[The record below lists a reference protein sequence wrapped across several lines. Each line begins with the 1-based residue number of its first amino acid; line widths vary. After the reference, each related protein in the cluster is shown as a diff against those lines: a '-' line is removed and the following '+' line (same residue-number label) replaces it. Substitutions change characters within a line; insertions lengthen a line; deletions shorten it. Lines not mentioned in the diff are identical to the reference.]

1 MGVNWT
7 AEQQAAISNR
17 GGTLLVSA
25 AAGSGKTAVLV
36 ERVLQRVT
44 DSEHPCDID
53 SFLIVTFTKA
63 AASEMRGK
71 IADALTALAAK
82 NPRDVRLRRQL
93 MLVHRAKITTVHAF
107 CMSLLREHFHELG
120 LPPDFR
126 TADESEQ
133 AAMQADVLEDV
144 LEAQYAREDEGF
156 AALVDVLSAGR
167 DDRRLSEIILETF
180 RNLQASPHPAQ
191 VLAGYREQFVRP
203 FDRLA
208 DTDWGRELLDTA
220 KERIQYA
227 IAALD
232 YALDE
237 MQSAE
242 DVRVKYE
249 PAFLDD
255 RNAARTLLTLVED
268 GAWNAAVQQCREI
281 RRSRARL
288 GTVRGYE
295 DKAFLD
301 RLKQARETWKNI
313 SFALMDEILC
323 MTEEE
328 VRLDMDMMAP
338 AVCALCDTVQ
348 AFMDA
353 YQEEKLRRG
362 VVDFNDLEH
371 FAVELL
377 TEADGT
383 PTQLAHDMNFVEIMV
398 DEYQDTNAV
407 QDAIFRAV
415 SNGENNIFMVGD
427 VKQSIYRFRLANP
440 AIFLHKYLT
449 YGDAEDIK
457 DGAPRRIV
465 LSKNFRSRTQVLDS
479 VNFLFSALM
488 SEQLG
493 DLDYTDR
500 EALHPGAVFSE
511 QGDDYRTE
519 ICLLETQSDDEDAP
533 EAIRQEADYC
543 AGRIRDMLET
553 GFRVTDKQTGE
564 LRPCRPEDFVILLRS
579 AKNKAPVFQKALT
592 ESGIPA
598 GADAPDDMM
607 DTPEIHTLVSWL
619 EIVDNPR
626 QDVPL
631 LAALTS
637 PLGGF
642 TEQEL
647 AEIRLAD
654 RDSDFYTALRTFAET
669 DEKARAFIERLEEL
683 RLLAAD
689 IPVRQL
695 LWNIVDTTGAMG
707 IFGAMPGGRARQH
720 HITAL
725 TELAGTFERG
735 GSRGLFAFVR
745 FLRELRETQNTI
757 TVSDN
762 EEAAGMVRIMTIHK
776 SKGLEFPIVILANC
790 AKKFNELDLHKPVL
804 LHERMGISMRCRDLS
819 RGIQYD
825 GLDRRA
831 MACALRREMVSE
843 ELRVLYVAL
852 TRAKEKLICTCA
864 VRDAAKQAEKWA
876 GIASLDPIPPY
887 ALAGANQYALW
898 LCVPLMRHPNAAELR
913 ALCSQPPELDVHA
926 PDCMTV
932 RLIPYQRK
940 QDAESI
946 EVQGDFAN
954 LERMEAPNL
963 RPYAADVLSALPSKL
978 TATAIADSFRAQETQ
993 EDTQPPKYS
1002 AELRRPFFDR
1012 NARGLTPSEI
1022 GTAHHLFLQFCDFT
1036 RCESAEG
1043 REQER
1048 ERLRTRHILTD
1059 AQADA
1064 IDLNNIAAFFS
1075 SDLYGQLKQAEHVY
1089 REFKFSVL
1097 VPAAEYYPQAVDF
1110 PEERVLM
1117 QGVIDCLIDLG
1128 KELLVLDFKTD
1139 RVPASRV
1146 QQRAAQYQAQLTAY
1160 RRAAEQVFDKPVGA
1174 CALFFLHNGRTVWLR
1189 DTPPVF
1195 SEKT

>member
-44 DSEHPCDID
+44 DPDNPCDID

-71 IADALTALAAK
+71 IADALTALAAQH
-82 NPRDVRLRRQL
+82 PRDIRLRRQL

-133 AAMQADVLEDV
+133 ASMQADVLEDV
-144 LEAQYAREDEGF
+144 LEAQYAREEDGF
-156 AALVDVLSAGR
+156 AALVDILSAGR
-167 DDRRLSEIILETF
+167 DDKRLQDIVLETF
-180 RNLQASPHPAQ
+180 RNLQASPHPAR

-220 KERIQYA
+220 KGRIQYA
-227 IAALD
+227 IAALEN
-232 YALDE
+232 ALDE
-237 MQSAE
+237 MQGAE

-249 PAFLDD
+249 PAFQDD
-255 RNAARTLLTLVED
+255 VNAARTLLTLVED
-268 GAWNAAVQQCREI
+268 GAWNAAVQQCREV

-288 GTVRGYE
+288 GAVRGYE

-301 RLKQARETWKNI
+301 RLKQARETWKEI
-313 SFALMDEILC
+313 SFELMDSVLC

-353 YQEEKLRRG
+353 YQQEKLRRG

-377 TEADGT
+377 TDADGA
-383 PTQLAHDMNFVEIMV
+383 PTQLANDMHFSEIMV

-415 SNGENNIFMVGD
+415 SDEEKNIFMVGD

-440 AIFLHKYLT
+440 AIFLQKYLA
-449 YGDAEDIK
+449 YRDAEDVT
-457 DGAPRRIV
+457 DAAPRRVV
-465 LSKNFRSRTQVLDS
+465 LSKNFRSRPQVLDS

-500 EALHPGAVFSE
+500 EALHVGASFPE
-511 QGDDYRTE
+511 GTDDYRTE
-519 ICLLETQSDDEDAP
+519 VCLLETQTDDEDAP

-543 AGRIRDMLET
+543 AGRIREMLEG

-579 AKNKAPVFQKALT
+579 AKNKAPVFQKALS
-592 ESGIPA
+592 ECGIPA
-598 GADAPDDMM
+598 GADAPDDML
-607 DTPEIHTLVSWL
+607 DTPEVHTLVSWL

-637 PLGGF
+637 PLAGF

-654 RDSDFYTALRTFAET
+654 RDSDFYTAMRASAET
-669 DEKARAFIERLEEL
+669 NEKARAFLEQLEEL
-683 RLLAAD
+683 RLFAAD
-689 IPVRQL
+689 VPVRQL
-695 LWNIVDTTGAMG
+695 LWHIVDSTGAMG

-725 TELAGTFERG
+725 TELAGSFERG

-745 FLRELRETQNTI
+745 FLRELRETGGTL
-757 TVSDN
+757 TVPDS

-804 LHERMGISMRCRDLS
+804 LHERMGISMRCRDMA

-864 VRDAAKQAEKWA
+864 VRDTAKQAEKWA
-876 GIASLDPIPPY
+876 AIASLDPIPPY

-898 LCVPLMRHPNAAELR
+898 LCVPLMRHPNATQLR
-913 ALCSQPPELDVHA
+913 ALCSQPPELDVYA
-926 PDCMTV
+926 PDCFAV
-932 RLIPYQRK
+932 RLVPYRRQEGVELAEVHGTF
-940 QDAESI
+940 AES
-946 EVQGDFAN
+946 
-954 LERMEAPNL
+954 ERLEAPVL
-963 RPYAADVLSALPSKL
+963 RPYAADVLSDLPSKL
-978 TATAIADSFRAQETQ
+978 TATAITDSFRAQEAQ

-1002 AELRRPFFDR
+1002 TELRRPFFDR
-1012 NARGLTPSEI
+1012 DARGLTPSEI
-1022 GTAHHLFLQFCDFT
+1022 GTAHHLFLQFCDFA

-1043 REQER
+1043 RAAER
-1048 ERLRTRHILTD
+1048 ERLRERHILSD

-1064 IDLNNIAAFFS
+1064 IRMDNIAAFFE
-1075 SDLYGQLKQAEHVY
+1075 SDLYRELKGAQAVH

-1097 VPAAEYYPQAVDF
+1097 VPAGDYYPQAVDF
-1110 PEERVLM
+1110 PEERVLV
-1117 QGVIDCLIDLG
+1117 QGVIDCLIETKDG
-1128 KELLVLDFKTD
+1128 LLVLDFKTD
-1139 RVPASRV
+1139 RVPKSRV
-1146 QQRAAQYQAQLTAY
+1146 RERAEQYRAQLSAY
-1160 RRAAEQVFDKPVGA
+1160 RRAAEEVFGRPVQA
-1174 CALFFLHNGRTVWLR
+1174 CALFFLHSGQTVWLR
-1189 DTPPVF
+1189 GT
-1195 SEKT
+1195 E